1 MPMTQHFAL
10 AAAAILAL
18 SAAPALAQPGRSAAD
33 PASPPTTSATPPA
46 GAAPSTGAP
55 AKAPADEP
63 ADTTAG
69 ASGAASASAAGA
81 DVAVRTGMS
90 VKDNT
95 GATIGQISDVKTGA
109 DGKTT
114 ATIKM
119 GADTFAVDTAS
130 LAVSGEA
137 ATVNATQADIKK
149 MLKK

>member
-10 AAAAILAL
+10 ATAAILAL
-18 SAAPALAQPGRSAAD
+18 SAAPTLAQPGRSAAD

-69 ASGAASASAAGA
+69 AGSAASASAAGA